1 MTPPLPDD
9 IRTTFFTVANRP
21 YEHFVLPYIVS
32 VLIHNDDSRVE
43 ICVED
48 PKRFMKENKKALRV
62 LKQHTASSRY
72 LIRKGD
78 FRAAPPESV
87 RFLETPEV
95 RTEYVYIADIDAVIL
110 GKITDDHVSTMSET
124 GLPYANVIQ
133 GQPNVGTVLSGWH
146 FTRFDAF
153 YPVSIPEGTDVFLD
167 RKLLYDMICAKG
179 HGLPPWLPPSER
191 KGKERHAI
199 HISPNQFPT
208 PDIREKGGLNTLDAI
223 RSRYRNNGW
232 QLKNYRALWNNGV
245 WREMFPLFDP
255 RYKATIAI
263 VELCIANVEMSESGH
278 GVSMKAARTLA
289 RARKA
294 AQRRFTSVMRRTT
307 KT

>member
-1 MTPPLPDD
+1 MTPLPDD

-43 ICVED
+43 ICVEEPD
-48 PKRFMKENKKALRV
+48 RFMKENKKAFRV

-95 RTEYVYIADIDAVIL
+95 RTEYVYIADIDVVIL
-110 GKITDDHVSTMSET
+110 GKITDDHVSTMNET

-133 GQPNVGTVLSGWH
+133 MTRVGPVLTGWH

-153 YPVSIPEGTDVFLD
+153 YPVSIPEGTDVGLD

-179 HGLPPWLPPSER
+179 HGFPPWLPPSER
-191 KGKERHAI
+191 KGRERHAI

-223 RSRYRNNGW
+223 RSHYRNNSW
-232 QLKNYRALWNNGV
+232 KLKNYRALWSNGV

-255 RYKATIAI
+255 RYRALVAI
-263 VELCIANVEMSESGH
+263 IELCIANAAMSESR
-278 GVSMKAARTLA
+278 SMKLARTLT

-294 AQRRFTSVMRRTT
+294 AQRRFMRRR
-307 KT
+307 